1 VTGFRVRIYVGGQVA
16 DESWCPPEDAEEVA
30 QRQRRI
36 ADWADLNGYR
46 WVVEVHDPDEP
57 EGGVAYP
64 LRFGT
69 DPSGMG
75 LPLKMGE
82 RVIDLP
88 EPPMHTSN

>member
-1 VTGFRVRIYVGGQVA
+1 MYVAGEMA
-16 DESWCPPEDAEEVA
+16 DESWVPPEDAEEVA

-36 ADWADLNGYR
+36 ADWADLNGYG
-46 WVVEVHDPDEP
+46 WMVEVHDPDAP
-57 EGGVAYP
+57 EDTAFP

-69 DPSGMG
+69 DRAGMV
-75 LPLKMGE
+75 LPLVMGE